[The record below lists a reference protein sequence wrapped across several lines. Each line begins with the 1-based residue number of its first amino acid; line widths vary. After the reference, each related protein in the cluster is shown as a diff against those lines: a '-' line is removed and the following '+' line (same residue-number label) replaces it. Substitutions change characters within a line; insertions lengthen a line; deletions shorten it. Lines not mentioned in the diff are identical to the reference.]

1 MGVLKHCFI
10 SNKIHFDQR
19 FFISCTC
26 NDVDG
31 QVGAK
36 MSNFIK
42 CQVKMKTYPEELLK
56 LALEMVCLVH
66 PF

>member
-1 MGVLKHCFI
+1 ML
-10 SNKIHFDQR
+10 NKIQSDQR
-19 FFISCTC
+19 FSFHVHVI
-26 NDVDG
+26 DVDR
-31 QVGAK
+31 QVGVK

-56 LALEMVCLVH
+56 LALEMVCLNH